1 MAMHKMKR
9 EGKIYGSRVNKRM
22 GGMDMGMNMMKP
34 EDKDMIKATMPR
46 MGKAMGGQPSYA
58 SGEMP
63 KAMPN

>member
-1 MAMHKMKR
+1 MKKR
-9 EGKIYGSRVNKRM
+9 EKKMYGGKKRM
-22 GGMDMGMNMMKP
+22 MHGGPHM
-34 EDKDMIKATMPR
+34 EDKDMMKATMPR